1 MITKQLIPAKCEH
14 IQKVLVEY
22 SLKLARSFGI
32 RAMTKALLTLGLL
45 LCLSAAVV
53 AQTNI
58 SNTRDGNGNL
68 IRRSTP
74 MNNTQPMINS
84 TTNNPPRRV
93 QNLSPT
99 SDDVSRMLGHR
110 K

>member
-1 MITKQLIPAKCEH
+1 MAVENKFEHELDVCPYCTRPLEITAVKLSFSGPVVALFVCGCGWQS
-14 IQKVLVEY
+14 Q
-22 SLKLARSFGI
+22 KLA
-32 RAMTKALLTLGLL
+32 
-45 LCLSAAVV
+45 

-68 IRRSTP
+68 VRRSTP
-74 MNNTQPMINS
+74 INNTQPMINS
-84 TTNNPPRRV
+84 TTSNPARRV
-93 QNLSPT
+93 QNRSPT

>member
-1 MITKQLIPAKCEH
+1 MITQQLILAKCEH
-14 IQKVLVEY
+14 IRKVLVEHL
-22 SLKLARSFGI
+22 LKLTRNFGK
-32 RAMTKALLTLGLL
+32 RAMTKAVLTLSLL
-45 LCLSAAVV
+45 FCLSAAAM

-68 IRRSTP
+68 IQRSTP
-74 MNNTQPMINS
+74 LNNTQPMINS
-84 TTNNPPRRV
+84 TINNPPRRV
-93 QNLSPT
+93 QNRSPT